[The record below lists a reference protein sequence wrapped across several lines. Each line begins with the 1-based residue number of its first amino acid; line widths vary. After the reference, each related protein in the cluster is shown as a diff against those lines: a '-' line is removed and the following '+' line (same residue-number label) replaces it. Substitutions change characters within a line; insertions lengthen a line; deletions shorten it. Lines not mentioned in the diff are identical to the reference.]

1 MSEKLRFLCF
11 NIHGARDLGGERDL
25 KRLNDVMNHY
35 QIDIGVFQEMETRAS
50 RKGTPDDVSILAG
63 PERPYHL
70 AGPSL
75 KDETGWY
82 GNLIVSRYPIIR
94 GLVHN
99 LETTIQYEPRC
110 AVDAL
115 IDGPFGRLRLIG
127 THLSLAR
134 WQRFAE
140 VRNLLKLM
148 DKVEETE
155 KNPLFLMGDL
165 NEWRESSKLIKHL
178 NQIMTPLKCR
188 PSFPSIF
195 PILRLDRAWH
205 DTANLA
211 VTAATLSKNGINR
224 LSDHLPIMVEVKY

>member
-1 MSEKLRFLCF
+1 MTKGLRFLCF
-11 NIHGARDLGGERDL
+11 NIHGGRNLGGERDL
-25 KRLNDVMNHY
+25 KRINEIMNRYH
-35 QIDIGVFQEMETRAS
+35 IDIGVFQEMETRTT
-50 RKGTPDDVSILAG
+50 RNGTPDDVAILAG

-75 KDETGWY
+75 KDDTGWY

-99 LETTIQYEPRC
+99 LETTVQYEPRC

-115 IDGPFGRLRLIG
+115 IEGPFGKLRVIG

-140 VRNLLKLM
+140 VNNLLKLM
-148 DKVEETE
+148 DKAEETE

-165 NEWRESSKLIKHL
+165 NEWRESSKLLKHL
-178 NQIMTPLKCR
+178 NQLLIPLPCK
-188 PSFPSIF
+188 PSFPSLL
-195 PILRLDRAWH
+195 PLLRLDRAWH
-205 DTANLA
+205 DTPSLK
-211 VTAATLSKNGINR
+211 VTAQTLQEKSIRR
-224 LSDHLPIMVEVKY
+224 LSDHLPIMVEIH